1 MGYTTKRVQHSQDF
15 SALAGLTKPKTSS
28 EPPTTDIENSDFKL
42 SKAHELIKLTSQ
54 FTPLK

>member
-1 MGYTTKRVQHSQDF
+1 MGYTTKEVQHSQAF
-15 SALAGLTKPKTSS
+15 SVLADLTKIKTSL

-42 SKAHELIKLTSQ
+42 SKAHELIKLMSQ